1 MSVFLV
7 TAWLTPDISLFFSSV
22 SLSLKPVCLPAA
34 PIPLL
39 SCYWLFSFILD
50 QSSALGREGELAT
63 HLSIVKWMWQKQKQ
77 CIFIRLNKYSFPQ
90 QMYVIEIDEGCSLT
104 PCREVNDE
112 ILTVRYFIITEFIYS
127 KTEDRSVKAKYFQVL
142 LEAKKKNEIKK
153 QLGFY

>member
-1 MSVFLV
+1 
-7 TAWLTPDISLFFSSV
+7 
-22 SLSLKPVCLPAA
+22 
-34 PIPLL
+34 
-39 SCYWLFSFILD
+39 
-50 QSSALGREGELAT
+50 
-63 HLSIVKWMWQKQKQ
+63 MWQKQKQ

-112 ILTVRYFIITEFIYS
+112 ILTIRYFIITEFIYS